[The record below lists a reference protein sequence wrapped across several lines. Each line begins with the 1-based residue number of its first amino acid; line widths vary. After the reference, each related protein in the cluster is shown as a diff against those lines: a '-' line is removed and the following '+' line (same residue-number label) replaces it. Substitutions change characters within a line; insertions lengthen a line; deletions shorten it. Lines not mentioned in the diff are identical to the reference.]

1 MIQQLLN
8 DRYRTIRVLGAGSFG
23 ETFLAEDIQMPSR
36 RHCVIKKL
44 KPIKDNPEVFLLV
57 QERFRR
63 EAAILEELGG
73 SSGQIPDLYAYFQ
86 TSDQF
91 YLVQELIEGETIKRR
106 LQQVGRLSEETVREI
121 LVNLLPVLDFVH
133 SNGIIHRDLKP
144 DNIMLRNSDSKPV
157 LIDFGSV
164 RELMGTDLNP
174 DGSSTSSIVV
184 GTRGYMPNEQAAG
197 RPVYSSDLYSLGMTA
212 IYLLTGKQPLSLASD
227 DHTGELVWHQAA
239 PEISSSMKT
248 VIDRAIK
255 SHPSDRYPTAKEML
269 ADLQFDASSTIIATD
284 ASSKTGNALGNSS
297 PTNSETSTIFVTT
310 VFNPSR
316 PFLET
321 ATPSI
326 PTNLKS
332 GSSQNNVI
340 VNNNFSNN
348 SSTIFTPPV
357 FPQPSDYTFEVPPS
371 GFHQVTPTIPSSP
384 QFASYTSGFPQSVP
398 YSSGFPQAAN
408 YNNNPEIVLPG
419 KAISNGLI
427 GIFVIIATVGI
438 VIAGGLIG
446 ASVIIGLVLTKSS
459 HAPATSST
467 TATATHSPVAVS
479 PKPLPTMAGKDY
491 GWLSRR
497 PVTDEDLEGK
507 NGYELDIMKSWA
519 YAIHGRRFEIKGLQE
534 YFDKQS
540 WYHPEYPPNKFPENL
555 LSDAERKNI
564 EYIDHYQDRYNR
576 RYFSK

>member
-23 ETFLAEDIQMPSR
+23 ETFLAEDTQMPSR

-57 QERFRR
+57 QDRFRR

-73 SSGQIPDLYAYFQ
+73 SSEQIPDLYAYFQ
-86 TSDQF
+86 NSEQF

-144 DNIMLRNSDSKPV
+144 DNIMLRSSDRKPV

-174 DGSSTSSIVV
+174 DGSANSSIVV

-227 DHTGELVWHQAA
+227 DRTGELIWHQEAL
-239 PEISSSMKT
+239 ETSSSMKT

-255 SHPSDRYPTAKEML
+255 SHPGDRYPTAKDML
-269 ADLQFDASSTIIATD
+269 SDLQFDSSSTIISTH
-284 ASSKTGNALGNSS
+284 SVSQTGNANPNAS
-297 PTNSETSTIFVTT
+297 PTNSETSTIFSNT

-316 PFLET
+316 PLLET
-321 ATPSI
+321 ATPSVPAEI
-326 PTNLKS
+326 KS
-332 GSSQNNVI
+332 DSGQNNVV
-340 VNNNFSNN
+340 VNNTFSNN

-357 FPQPSDYTFEVPPS
+357 SPQPSDYTFEVPLS
-371 GFHQVTPTIPSSP
+371 GFHQITPSTPSFP
-384 QFASYTSGFPQSVP
+384 QSASYISGFPQGAT
-398 YSSGFPQAAN
+398 YGSGFYQATN
-408 YNNNPEIVLPG
+408 HHNNSGAVPPG
-419 KAISNGLI
+419 KTISNGLI
-427 GIFVIIATVGI
+427 GVFVIIGTVGI

-459 HAPATSST
+459 HAPATSLT
-467 TATATHSPVAVS
+467 TATPAPVAVS
-479 PKPLPTMAGKDY
+479 LKSLPTAGKDY
-491 GWLSRR
+491 GWLVRR
-497 PVTDEDLEGK
+497 LVTDEDLDGK

-540 WYHPEYPPNKFPENL
+540 WYHPKYPSNKFPEDL
-555 LSDAERKNI
+555 LSDADRKNI
-564 EYIDHYQDRYNR
+564 AYIDNYQDRYNR

>member
-8 DRYRTIRVLGAGSFG
+8 DRYRAIRVLGAGSFG
-23 ETFLAEDIQMPSR
+23 ETFLAEDTQMPSR

-86 TSDQF
+86 TSEQF
-91 YLVQELIEGETIKRR
+91 YLVQELIAGETIKRR

-144 DNIMLRNSDSKPV
+144 DNIMLRSSDSKPV

-164 RELMGTDLNP
+164 RELTGTELNP
-174 DGSSTSSIVV
+174 DGSSNSSIVV

-212 IYLLTGKQPLSLASD
+212 IYLLTGKQPLSLVSD
-227 DHTGELVWHQAA
+227 DRTGELVWHQEAL
-239 PEISSSMKT
+239 ETSSNMKA

-255 SHPSDRYPTAKEML
+255 SHPSDRYPTAKDML
-269 ADLQFDASSTIIATD
+269 ADLQFDSSITIIATH
-284 ASSKTGNALGNSS
+284 SGSQPINANVNAS
-297 PTNSETSTIFVTT
+297 PTNSETSTIFSTT
-310 VFNPSR
+310 VFNPSG

-321 ATPSI
+321 ATSI
-326 PTNLKS
+326 KS
-332 GSSQNNVI
+332 GSGHNNVT
-340 VNNNFSNN
+340 VNNTFSNN

-357 FPQPSDYTFEVPPS
+357 FPQPADYTFEVPPS
-371 GFHQVTPTIPSSP
+371 GFHQITPYTASSP
-384 QFASYTSGFPQSVP
+384 QFASSTSGFPQGAT

-408 YNNNPEIVLPG
+408 HNNDPGIVLPS

-427 GIFVIIATVGI
+427 GIFVIITTVGI

-459 HAPATSST
+459 PTPATNST
-467 TATATHSPVAVS
+467 TATATHAPVAVS
-479 PKPLPTMAGKDY
+479 SKPLPTGAGKDY

-497 PVTDEDLEGK
+497 LVADEDLEGK

-540 WYHPEYPPNKFPENL
+540 WYRPEYPANKFPDDL
-555 LSDAERKNI
+555 LSDSERKNI

-576 RYFSK
+576 RYFNK